1 MNQGDALAKDGM
13 SFAALVGLRDR
24 LSRHELY
31 SRLTTT
37 RNIAIFMK
45 HHVWA
50 VWDFMSLVKA
60 LQRQLTGIDLPWR
73 PVGDP
78 EIRFLI
84 NDIVVGEESDLDRH
98 GRRTSHFE
106 MYLEAMKGVGATTRR
121 IEQFVALLSQGE
133 TVERSLE
140 LVGAPAAS
148 ASFVRKTFAV
158 IGRGQVH
165 EIASLFTYGREDI
178 IPSMFIG
185 MLDRLEV
192 EEGVDLTDLRY
203 YLERHIE
210 VDGGH
215 HGPLARRM
223 VELLCRGEER
233 LRAEA
238 IEAALLALEARVEL
252 WDAIVAKFDQ
262 VEGDD

>member
-1 MNQGDALAKDGM
+1 M
-13 SFAALVGLRDR
+13 
-24 LSRHELY
+24 
-31 SRLTTT
+31 
-37 RNIAIFMK
+37 
-45 HHVWA
+45 
-50 VWDFMSLVKA
+50 
-60 LQRQLTGIDLPWR
+60 
-73 PVGDP
+73 
-78 EIRFLI
+78 
-84 NDIVVGEESDLDRH
+84 
-98 GRRTSHFE
+98 
-106 MYLEAMKGVGATTRR
+106 
-121 IEQFVALLSQGE
+121 SQGE

-148 ASFVRKTFAV
+148 ASFVRQTFEV

-192 EEGVDLTDLRY
+192 PEGVDLTDLRY

-215 HGPLARRM
+215 HGPLSRRM

-262 VEGDD
+262 VDGDD